1 MTTEHWV
8 TVTFL
13 LFTAFVTVA
22 IVGIVL
28 LRQRDKLRWEREYWW
43 KAWTEAHEQL
53 RSVCKSHHQALDDAI
68 LQKEQTE
75 DLREVITGIRRLCD
89 GAVPP
94 GPPPPQSAT
103 PSPRPSAHA
112 SGR

>member
-8 TVTFL
+8 AATFV
-13 LFTAFVTVA
+13 LFAAFMAMA
-22 IVGIVL
+22 IVGVVL
-28 LRQRDKLRWEREYWW
+28 LRQRDELRRERDYWRGQW
-43 KAWTEAHEQL
+43 KEVADQL

-103 PSPRPSAHA
+103 PSPPPSAPA